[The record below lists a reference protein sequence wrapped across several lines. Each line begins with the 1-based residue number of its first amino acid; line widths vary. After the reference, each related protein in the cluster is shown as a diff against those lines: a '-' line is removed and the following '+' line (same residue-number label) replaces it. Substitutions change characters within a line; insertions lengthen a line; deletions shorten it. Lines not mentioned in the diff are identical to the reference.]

1 MGHVRGIS
9 DSAPSRAVASR
20 RTALSCALIL
30 APLLV
35 WVTACSDSSRSLTGT
50 PYDATEQLS
59 FGPAGDSTA
68 AVDPDAPLKITSTD
82 TDGRITDVVATDAVG
97 RTITGQLSEDGSSWH
112 STTPLAAGASYTV
125 QVSTENDSGRPGRGT
140 HTFTTGDSAAAPLEI
155 ELGPTAGT
163 YGVGQPLTAEL
174 SEEVA
179 DPAERAVV
187 ESALVVASEPQVEG
201 SWHWVDDTLL
211 HYRPKEYW
219 PAGSSVTVRSELA
232 GLHIRDGLRGGAA
245 QELQLSIGDRVEALA
260 DISGHWMTV
269 SRNGEVL
276 RTIPITTGKEGF
288 ATRDGKKVVLGQ
300 ERNVRMTGTSIGIP
314 AGSSES
320 YDLDVSW
327 ATRLTWSGEY
337 VHAAPWSVGSQGSA
351 NVSHGCTGMSDANA
365 QWFFETVRPGD
376 IVEHINGFGED
387 MAPFGNGF
395 GDWNLSWEA
404 WLAGS
409 ALHAPDGPAEAA
421 GSPSRLAPAL

>member
-1 MGHVRGIS
+1 MGHERGIS

-30 APLLV
+30 APLMV
-35 WVTACSDSSRSLTGT
+35 WVTACSDASRSLTGK

-59 FGPAGDSTA
+59 FGPAGDSDA
-68 AVDPDAPLKITSTD
+68 AVNPDEPLKITSKD
-82 TDGRITDVVATDAVG
+82 ADGRITDVVATDAIG
-97 RTITGQLSEDGSSWH
+97 RTVTGQLSEDGSSWH
-112 STTPLAAGASYTV
+112 STSPLAAGASYTI
-125 QVSTENDSGRPGRGT
+125 QVSTENDGRPGRGT
-140 HTFTTGDSAAAPLEI
+140 HTFSTGDSDAAPLDI

-179 DPAERAVV
+179 DPAERLLV
-187 ESALVVASEPQVEG
+187 ESALTVASEPQVEG

-219 PAGSSVTVRSELA
+219 PAGASVTVSSQLA
-232 GLHIRDGLRGGAA
+232 GLHIRDGLRGGAG
-245 QELQLSIGDRVEALA
+245 QELQLTIGDRVEAVA
-260 DISGHWMTV
+260 DISGHHMTV

-276 RTIPITTGKEGF
+276 RTLPITTGKVGF

-300 ERNVRMTGTSIGIP
+300 EQNVRMTGTSIGIP

-337 VHAAPWSVGSQGSA
+337 VHAAPWSVGSQGNS
-351 NVSHGCTGMSDANA
+351 NVSHGCTGMSDADA
-365 QWFFETVRPGD
+365 RWFFETVRQGD
-376 IVEHINGFGED
+376 IVEHINGYGED

-395 GDWNLSWEA
+395 GDWNLSWDE

-409 ALHAPDGPAEAA
+409 ALHQAPDPAGAA